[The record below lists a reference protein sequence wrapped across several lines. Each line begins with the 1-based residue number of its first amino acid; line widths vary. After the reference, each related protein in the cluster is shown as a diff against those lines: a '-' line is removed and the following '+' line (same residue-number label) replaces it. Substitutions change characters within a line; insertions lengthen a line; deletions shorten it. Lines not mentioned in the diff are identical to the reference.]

1 MLQIPKNL
9 QIAIEASLKAGK
21 AVMDVYDSAF
31 QRHHRFEH
39 GLAFVDL
46 IRRIKT
52 VGRNSRSNHIQMR
65 GGHFD
70 CGFWI
75 LGRRNMERIAIY
87 PGSFDPVTNGHLDI
101 LERGLKLFDKIII
114 AILTNPKKKFL
125 FTLDERI
132 EMLEESL
139 KEFSNVEIDT
149 FDDLTVD
156 FAAECNAQGI
166 LRGLRAMSD
175 FEYEFQ
181 MALMNRRL
189 NREVQTVFL
198 MTGLRWIYTSSSII
212 KEAAQF
218 GGDIHGMVPPIV
230 EKKIKK
236 KFAGQ
241 T

>member
-1 MLQIPKNL
+1 MR
-9 QIAIEASLKAGK
+9 S
-21 AVMDVYDSAF
+21 
-31 QRHHRFEH
+31 
-39 GLAFVDL
+39 GL
-46 IRRIKT
+46 
-52 VGRNSRSNHIQMR
+52 
-65 GGHFD
+65 FD

-149 FDDLTVD
+149 FDGLTVD

-189 NREVQTVFL
+189 NREVQTVYL

-230 EKKIKK
+230 EQKIKK
-236 KFAGQ
+236 IFAVKR
-241 T
+241 